1 MFGSL
6 QIYPPPP
13 KANIAYKCLYRVA
26 QISSTN
32 NTLDS
37 IVFLW
42 CFLFCLSK
50 QWQRNH
56 VMLLAEQNKSHMWI
70 KRYPKIASWEFIIF
84 RNHRNQEHCVTK
96 WHDKTLETGFLGFVY
111 MSFWIGKGFPAS
123 FQYDL
128 SLQGGDVF
136 TGKSGYSTDIWVD
149 CNDWEYLKVPQ

>member
-13 KANIAYKCLYRVA
+13 KANIAYKCLYRVF

-37 IVFLW
+37 IIFVMISFLS
-42 CFLFCLSK
+42 SK
-50 QWQRNH
+50 TVTKKSCYVAGRAKQ
-56 VMLLAEQNKSHMWI
+56 KSHVDS
-70 KRYPKIASWEFIIF
+70 KIPQNFASGEYIIF

-136 TGKSGYSTDIWVD
+136 TGKGGYSTDIWVD
-149 CNDWEYLKVPQ
+149 CND